1 VSKRGRPRAFDRDE
15 ALGAAMTVFWEK
27 GYEGASLDELQSV
40 MGGISPPSFY
50 AAFGSKEWL
59 FFEVVDRFNK
69 TIGSR
74 TIAAL
79 EGRPTAREGVEAM
92 LGEAVDVFC
101 GRETPHGCPVILG
114 GVHCAPASK
123 AVQDKLRL
131 CRLQIPDVFRKRLQ
145 RAVAEGDLPD
155 VELTPLVSFYA
166 TFYLGLPMR
175 AHDGAS
181 RDELLAGVSVAMAA
195 WDRLIGPARGRRKP
209 SGNLRQSQRT

>member
-1 VSKRGRPRAFDRDE
+1 MK
-15 ALGAAMTVFWEK
+15 VFWEK
-27 GYEGASLDELQSV
+27 GYEGASLEELQSV

-50 AAFGSKEWL
+50 AAFGSKERL

-74 TIAAL
+74 IIEAL

-92 LGEAVDVFC
+92 LREAVDVFC
-101 GRETPHGCPVILG
+101 GQDTPPGCPVILG
-114 GVHCAPASK
+114 GVNCTPASK
-123 AVQDKLRL
+123 VVQDKLRL
-131 CRLQIPDVFRKRLQ
+131 HRLQIPEVFHKRLE

-175 AHDGAS
+175 AHDGAT
-181 RDELLAGVSVAMAA
+181 REELLAAVGVAMAA
-195 WDRLIGPARGRRKP
+195 WDHLIELPPTRRKP
-209 SGNLRQSQRT
+209 SRRMRRSHMT